1 MDLLA
6 LLNQIDSAYAEPE
19 LQGLC
24 AQLGVDYRVLP
35 GYAKRDKARE
45 LIATMSRRGQ
55 LASLAAVVASERP
68 ALAPTL
74 MPLVRTLDGDL
85 DWLDRAG
92 DDRPDR
98 QQPSGR
104 SSGAS
109 AAGAAVSVAMP
120 VGAVTPVIHGGSSG
134 PVPPVP
140 PPAGNGTAGSIVGA
154 DLPATSYT
162 PGRPL
167 TDAAMFVGRAG
178 ELQFLREAVD
188 AGQHIAL
195 VGPRRIGK
203 TSLLRHF
210 ARGLAG
216 TDGRL
221 VALAELS
228 EPRLQEENALVRD
241 AWRQLWSQVKSGP
254 VPAVE
259 GVQVFMALVRKLN
272 AAGFRP
278 VLVLDDVEQLAWR
291 PRTLG
296 AGLVDGLRA
305 LAAEQQVTLVV
316 AATAPLGEVFM
327 PGHAYG
333 PFAALFRQLDLGLL
347 DDESA
352 RSLLMR
358 PGVETE
364 GIPNAGDDLIAL
376 AGPHPFYLHLAG
388 HYLVCGPNEKPPA
401 DCFSAAAEP
410 FFQDLWESLSPLAQ
424 SALLARSPATNPVM
438 ARQLRVLANRG
449 VLVPKGEGYRPFGR
463 AFEAWLNRQAAAKVA
478 VLAPAPVPA

>member
-6 LLNQIDSAYAEPE
+6 LLNHIDSAYAEPE

-68 ALAPTL
+68 ALAAEM
-74 MPLVRTLDGDL
+74 MPLVRSLDGDL
-85 DWLDRAG
+85 DWLDLPG
-92 DDRPDR
+92 DDRPDAA
-98 QQPSGR
+98 QPSGQ

-109 AAGAAVSVAMP
+109 AASAAVSVAMP
-120 VGAVTPVIHGGSSG
+120 VGAVTPVISGGAPGS
-134 PVPPVP
+134 VPRVP
-140 PPAGNGTAGSIVGA
+140 SPARNGSAQPAPSEDGA
-154 DLPATSYT
+154 SNPFT

-167 TDAAMFVGRAG
+167 ADASMFVGRTG
-178 ELQFLREAVD
+178 ELRFLREAVN
-188 AGQHIAL
+188 AGQHVAL

-203 TSLLRHF
+203 TSLLRQF
-210 ARGLAG
+210 ARDLAG

-221 VALAELS
+221 VALIELA
-228 EPRLQEENALVRD
+228 EPRLQEEGALVRD
-241 AWRQLWSQVKSGP
+241 AWRQLWNQVKSGP

-259 GVQVFMALVRKLN
+259 GVHVFMTLVRKLN
-272 AAGFRP
+272 AAGFYP
-278 VLVLDDVEQLAWR
+278 VLILDDVEQLAWR

-296 AGLVDGLRA
+296 EGLVDGLRA

-316 AATAPLGEVFM
+316 ASTAPLGEIFM
-327 PGHAYG
+327 PGHTSG
-333 PFAALFRQLDLGLL
+333 PFAALFRQLDLSLL

-352 RSLLMR
+352 RTLMR
-358 PGVETE
+358 RPEAGLE
-364 GIPNAGDDLIAL
+364 GISPASDDLIAL

-388 HYLVCGPNEKPPA
+388 HYLVCGTNEKPPA

-424 SALLARSPATNPVM
+424 AALMAKSPTASPVT
-438 ARQLRVLANRG
+438 ARQLRILANRG
-449 VLVPKGEGYRPFGR
+449 VLVSEGDGYRPFSR
-463 AFEAWLNRQAAAKVA
+463 AFEAWLNRLAAAKVA
-478 VLAPAPVPA
+478 MLAPAPVPA